1 MEQLEAQAMLADIKD
16 QVLSIMSL
24 RLAAVIAPAVVL
36 SILAGMVMY
45 ALGYPTMVYVEV
57 VLILKTVMHLVL
69 VVWSA
74 LKAILYGIVVF
85 GLLLALFLPVLI
97 ILRQIRKK
105 RNEPSAVSSPMP
117 QPESNIADVV
127 RQ

>member
-1 MEQLEAQAMLADIKD
+1 MEQLEAQAMLADIKE
-16 QVLSIMSL
+16 QVLSVMSL
-24 RLAAVIAPAVVL
+24 RLAAVMVPAVVL
-36 SILAGMVMY
+36 SILAGMAMY

-57 VLILKTVMHLVL
+57 ILVLKTLMHVVL

-85 GLLLALFLPVLI
+85 GLLLVLFLPVLI

-105 RNEPSAVSSPMP
+105 RSEPSAVSSPTP
-117 QPESNIADVV
+117 QPESNMADAV

>member
-1 MEQLEAQAMLADIKD
+1 MEQLEAQAMLADIND

>member
-1 MEQLEAQAMLADIKD
+1 
-16 QVLSIMSL
+16 
-24 RLAAVIAPAVVL
+24 
-36 SILAGMVMY
+36 MVMY